1 MADELLSSI
10 IRLESEIQDQL
21 QTEQARAEAWLE
33 QVRDEEHERL
43 LEVTRRQEE
52 EDARALEEAKKQAH
66 IDSEKIENRENK
78 RCHCLE
84 SMDDSELLE
93 VLKRHLLKVLPG
105 QSR

>member
-10 IRLESEIQDQL
+10 IRLENEIQDQL
-21 QTEQARAEAWLE
+21 QSEQARAEAWLE
-33 QVRDEEHERL
+33 QVRVEEHERL

-52 EDARALEEAKKQAH
+52 EDARALEEARKQAK
-66 IDSEKIENRENK
+66 IDAEDIKNRENK

-84 SMDDSELLE
+84 SFEDSELLE

-105 QSR
+105 QNR